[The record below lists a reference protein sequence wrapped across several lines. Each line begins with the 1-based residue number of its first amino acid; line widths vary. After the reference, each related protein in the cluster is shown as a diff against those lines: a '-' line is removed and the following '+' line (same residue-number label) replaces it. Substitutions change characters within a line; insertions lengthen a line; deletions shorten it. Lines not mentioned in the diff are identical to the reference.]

1 MSFQTCMNV
10 YLLWNIIWEIQDIFV
25 HTVKIKSNQNGL
37 VTFYKILFC
46 VKQKKVIWNDMRVRE
61 LWQNLLELSSSLAH
75 NQCFSLL
82 SIAFLCGKKC
92 IIKFFVFVVNSV
104 IAISIRFCPVL
115 FIHLFTTI

>member
-1 MSFQTCMNV
+1 MFLKGDLPKNENCYHLLNMSFQTCMNV

-61 LWQNLLELSSSLAH
+61 LWQNSLVTFQQSSSQSML
-75 NQCFSLL
+75 
-82 SIAFLCGKKC
+82 
-92 IIKFFVFVVNSV
+92 
-104 IAISIRFCPVL
+104 
-115 FIHLFTTI
+115 